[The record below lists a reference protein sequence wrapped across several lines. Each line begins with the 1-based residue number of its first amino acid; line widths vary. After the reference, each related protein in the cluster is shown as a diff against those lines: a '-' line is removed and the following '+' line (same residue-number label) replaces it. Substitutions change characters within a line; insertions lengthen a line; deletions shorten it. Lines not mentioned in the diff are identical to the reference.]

1 MKKKLVVAL
10 FATVL
15 AFSMTACGSKASAE
29 VVSVS
34 EEAEVPATEE
44 AAVEEV
50 AEEAAEEATEEVAE
64 DVSENEEATEEAAEE

>member
-10 FATVL
+10 FATVM

-34 EEAEVPATEE
+34 EEAASQDLSTARYRPIYCGFLLRLSSSC
-44 AAVEEV
+44 
-50 AEEAAEEATEEVAE
+50 
-64 DVSENEEATEEAAEE
+64 D